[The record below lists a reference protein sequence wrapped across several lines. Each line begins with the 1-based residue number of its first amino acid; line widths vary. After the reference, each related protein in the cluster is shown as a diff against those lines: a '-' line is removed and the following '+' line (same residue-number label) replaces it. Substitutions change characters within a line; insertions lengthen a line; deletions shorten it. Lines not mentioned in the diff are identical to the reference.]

1 MSTRAK
7 LATVL
12 KCGQVWEA
20 EIVRER
26 LESAGIRAFVQG
38 GESAT
43 SLSYVGVALGGVRV
57 QVPDSDLI
65 RAKELLAADELQ
77 HETAGPWKCPR
88 CDEPNEAGFDLCYS
102 CSMPRGDT
110 PSSIIH
116 PPPRA
121 TFSVCDSGFANGSA
135 NEFGSAQSRWNSGPD
150 VDPYLTSDSTSTNK
164 IDLQTELSEKRA
176 EASIARAMRWTVIGL
191 FVPMPLF
198 HIISLSVLAQAGTEG
213 AWKLESLRR
222 KAIALLVLDVLVLV
236 ATVWFLYAIFT

>member
-1 MSTRAK
+1 MSTRTK

-110 PSSIIH
+110 PSITQVPS
-116 PPPRA
+116 RVTSSA
-121 TFSVCDSGFANGSA
+121 GDSGLANGLA
-135 NEFGSAQSRWNSGPD
+135 NEFGSEQSRWNSGLD
-150 VDPYLTSDSTSTNK
+150 VHPYVTSDLTSTNK
-164 IDLQTELSEKRA
+164 FDLQTELSEKRA
-176 EASIARAMRWTVIGL
+176 EASITRAMRWTVVGL

-213 AWKLESLRR
+213 AWKFQSLRR
-222 KAIALLVLDVLVLV
+222 KAIVLLVFDVLVLL
-236 ATVWFLYAIFT
+236 ATVWFLYALFT